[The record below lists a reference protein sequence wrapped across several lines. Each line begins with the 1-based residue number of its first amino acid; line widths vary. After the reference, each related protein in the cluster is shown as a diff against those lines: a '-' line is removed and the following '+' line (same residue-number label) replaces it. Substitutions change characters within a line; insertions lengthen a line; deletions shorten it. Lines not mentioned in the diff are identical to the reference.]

1 MLGVIVLHESVVW
14 KGFINKRDKCCLK
27 NVAVQL
33 SIHNSIKYADL
44 CGPVSADSGPDVD
57 FKRVLGLGLPFCRFT
72 NLSVTSASVLFK
84 GDGTFV
90 AENNVMEGVATLH
103 NLQSVLEPFNLV
115 GVSDQLAI
123 SSSLKGP
130 SLLVP

>member
-14 KGFINKRDKCCLK
+14 KGFVNKRAKRCLK
-27 NVAVQL
+27 NVAVQFG
-33 SIHNSIKYADL
+33 IHNAIKYADP
-44 CGPVSADSGPDVD
+44 CGSVSADSGPDVD
-57 FKRVLGLGLPFCRFT
+57 FERVLGLGFPFCRFT
-72 NLSVTSASVLFK
+72 NLSITSAAVLFK

-90 AENNVMEGVATLH
+90 TENNVMESVATLH
-103 NLQSVLEPFNLV
+103 NLQSILESFSLV

-123 SSSLKGP
+123 SSTLQVP

>member
-14 KGFINKRDKCCLK
+14 KGFVNKRDKRCLK
-27 NVAVQL
+27 NVALQL
-33 SIHNSIKYADL
+33 SIHNAIKYADL

-57 FKRVLGLGLPFCRFT
+57 FKRVLGLPFCWFT
-72 NLSVTSASVLFK
+72 NLSVKSTSVLFK

-90 AENNVMEGVATLH
+90 TENNVMEGVATLH

-123 SSSLKGP
+123 SSSLQCP